1 MIFRKLQTNSG
12 RLSHSSFNV
21 YGFSTCH
28 EDMLAFRYFL
38 IADASTAFFM
48 DPHGYIAS
56 FSVEFLEEFKSL
68 RPSP

>member
-1 MIFRKLQTNSG
+1 
-12 RLSHSSFNV
+12 
-21 YGFSTCH
+21 
-28 EDMLAFRYFL
+28 MLAFRYFL